1 MTNLHHNTVIPDFC
15 GKGRLSMLWTVNSKK
30 WGIFPQD
37 MVIPGSFAK
46 IDVHPC
52 FALYTLKSDEFPPEH
67 GYSWFLC
74 KSWHSSMLCTLDS
87 KKCRI
92 CIKTWLFLLCTLH
105 SKKWRICTKT
115 WLFLIS
121 VKTLTFIHAVHF
133 GL

>member
-74 KSWHSSMLCTLDS
+74 KSWHSSMLCTFDS
-87 KKCRI
+87 KKWLI
-92 CIKTWLFLLCTLH
+92 CTKKFYSWFLCKSWHSSMFCTLDL
-105 SKKWRICTKT
+105 KKWRICTKI
-115 WLFLIS
+115 WFFLIS
-121 VKTLTFIHAVHF
+121 VQK
-133 GL
+133 